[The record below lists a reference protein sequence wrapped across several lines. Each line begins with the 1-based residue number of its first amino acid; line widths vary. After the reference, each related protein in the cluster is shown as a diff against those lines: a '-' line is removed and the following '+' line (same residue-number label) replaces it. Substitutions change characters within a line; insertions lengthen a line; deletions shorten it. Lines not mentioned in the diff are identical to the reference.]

1 MVMVFKLI
9 FYNKPV
15 FALQTITFMRKEE
28 HVIMRTKFEDYIDD
42 EGRFMGVALEND
54 YFEDKISEA
63 TYNIKDIVRTEGGLG
78 SDERYVRKWLGNFT
92 ISYDLNEIYKN
103 FRTSLA
109 GVSKIEEGSKNS
121 DFSLEA
127 DVNGKI
133 KRVYA
138 ARAANNSGRRK
149 ISREKKDQ
157 IKSDLKNY
165 LKSSKRRFR

>member
-1 MVMVFKLI
+1 MVMSLSEMANKLRTFI
-9 FYNKPV
+9 IDSLNDAHNSQNMNMTKYNNVKLSMDESKNYPHI
-15 FALQTITFMRKEE
+15 TIG
-28 HVIMRTKFEDYIDD
+28 I
-42 EGRFMGVALEND
+42 G
-54 YFEDKISEA
+54 ISEA

-109 GVSKIEEGSKNS
+109 GVSKIEEDSKNS

>member
-1 MVMVFKLI
+1 MVMSLSEMANKLRTFI
-9 FYNKPV
+9 IDSLNDAHNSQNMNMTKYNNVKLSMDESKNYPHI
-15 FALQTITFMRKEE
+15 TIG
-28 HVIMRTKFEDYIDD
+28 I
-42 EGRFMGVALEND
+42 G
-54 YFEDKISEA
+54 ISEA

>member
-1 MVMVFKLI
+1 MVMSLSEMANKLRTFI
-9 FYNKPV
+9 IDSQNDAHSSQNMNMTKYNNVKLSMDESKNYPHI
-15 FALQTITFMRKEE
+15 TIG
-28 HVIMRTKFEDYIDD
+28 I
-42 EGRFMGVALEND
+42 G
-54 YFEDKISEA
+54 ISEA

-149 ISREKKDQ
+149 ISREIKDQ
-157 IKSDLKNY
+157 IRSDLKNY

>member
-1 MVMVFKLI
+1 MVMSLSEMANKLRTFI
-9 FYNKPV
+9 IDSQNDAHSSQNMNMTKYNNVKLSMDESKNYPHI
-15 FALQTITFMRKEE
+15 TIG
-28 HVIMRTKFEDYIDD
+28 I
-42 EGRFMGVALEND
+42 G
-54 YFEDKISEA
+54 ISEA

>member
-1 MVMVFKLI
+1 MVMSLSEMANKLRTFI
-9 FYNKPV
+9 IDSLNDAHSSQNMNMTKYNNVKLSMDESKNYPHI
-15 FALQTITFMRKEE
+15 TIG
-28 HVIMRTKFEDYIDD
+28 I
-42 EGRFMGVALEND
+42 G
-54 YFEDKISEA
+54 ISEA
-63 TYNIKDIVRTEGGLG
+63 TYNIKDIVRTEGELG

>member
-1 MVMVFKLI
+1 MVMSLSEMANKLRTFI
-9 FYNKPV
+9 IDSQNDAHSSQNMNMTKYNNVKLSMDESKNYPHI
-15 FALQTITFMRKEE
+15 TIG
-28 HVIMRTKFEDYIDD
+28 I
-42 EGRFMGVALEND
+42 G
-54 YFEDKISEA
+54 ISEA
-63 TYNIKDIVRTEGGLG
+63 TYSIKDIVRTEGGLG

>member
-1 MVMVFKLI
+1 MVMSLSEMANKLRTFI
-9 FYNKPV
+9 IDSQNDAHSSQNMNMTKYNNVKLSMDESKNYPHI
-15 FALQTITFMRKEE
+15 TIG
-28 HVIMRTKFEDYIDD
+28 I
-42 EGRFMGVALEND
+42 G
-54 YFEDKISEA
+54 ISEA

-109 GVSKIEEGSKNS
+109 GVSKIEEDSKNS

>member
-1 MVMVFKLI
+1 MVMSLSEMANKLRTFI
-9 FYNKPV
+9 IDSLNDAHSSQNMNMTKYNNVKLSMDESKNYPHI
-15 FALQTITFMRKEE
+15 TIG
-28 HVIMRTKFEDYIDD
+28 I
-42 EGRFMGVALEND
+42 G
-54 YFEDKISEA
+54 ISEA

-109 GVSKIEEGSKNS
+109 GVSKIEEDSKNS

>member
-1 MVMVFKLI
+1 MVMSLSEMANKLRTFI
-9 FYNKPV
+9 IDSLNDAHSSQNMNMTKYNNVKLSMDESKNYPHI
-15 FALQTITFMRKEE
+15 TIG
-28 HVIMRTKFEDYIDD
+28 I
-42 EGRFMGVALEND
+42 G
-54 YFEDKISEA
+54 ISEA

>member
-1 MVMVFKLI
+1 MVMSLSEMANKLRTFI
-9 FYNKPV
+9 IDSQNDAHSSQNMNMTKYNNVKLSMDESKNYPHI
-15 FALQTITFMRKEE
+15 TIG
-28 HVIMRTKFEDYIDD
+28 I
-42 EGRFMGVALEND
+42 G
-54 YFEDKISEA
+54 ISEA

-92 ISYDLNEIYKN
+92 ISYDLNKNYKN